1 MYVFALIVLYIHIH
15 PPLYSQSITMFVNAI
30 CCHISVKLYMGIL
43 LQACHLL
50 IPKKY
55 RHHLFASLWKW
66 GGLMPSVRLCLHG
79 QKRLGGGGQVLLPL
93 FPGSPVLRT
102 EPRNTT
108 DHCQYIAW
116 PHSQALPT
124 PGNMAIHH
132 HGH

>member
-1 MYVFALIVLYIHIH
+1 
-15 PPLYSQSITMFVNAI
+15 
-30 CCHISVKLYMGIL
+30 
-43 LQACHLL
+43 
-50 IPKKY
+50 
-55 RHHLFASLWKW
+55 
-66 GGLMPSVRLCLHG
+66 MPSVRLHLHG

-108 DHCQYIAW
+108 VHCQYIAW
-116 PHSQALPT
+116 SHSQALPT